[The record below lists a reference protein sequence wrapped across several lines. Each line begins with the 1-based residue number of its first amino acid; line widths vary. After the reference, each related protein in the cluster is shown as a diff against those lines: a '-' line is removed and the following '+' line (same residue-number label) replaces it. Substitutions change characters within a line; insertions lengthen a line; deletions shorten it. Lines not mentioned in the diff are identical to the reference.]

1 VAAGLN
7 LPGLHTARFAL
18 AQTTFCAEIVLEGDA
33 MQRRSL
39 IASAL
44 ALSLATL
51 SGGAFA
57 QAAYPNKPIRLII
70 PFAPGGT
77 TDIVAR
83 IVADRMGRELG
94 QPVII
99 ENRAGGGGAVG
110 ADFVAKSPADGYI
123 LGMATVSTMATNPA
137 MNPKNPY
144 DPVKDFSL
152 ITNLV
157 NVPNVMTVNPT
168 KVPVK
173 DMKEFIELV
182 KKSPGKFTY
191 ASSGTGG
198 ISHLDGELF
207 KVLTRT
213 FIVHIPYRGSGPAL
227 NDTIAGQVDAQLD
240 NLPSSLP
247 HIRSGKLKALAVMS
261 DKRIEGLNDIPTFAE
276 VGLKEANN
284 MAWYGLVG
292 PAGLPRDVVDKV
304 RAAAVK
310 TLNDPEIK
318 KRLVELGST
327 IDGGTP
333 QEFQQKAARELA
345 LRKDI
350 VKKQNLKLD

>member
-1 VAAGLN
+1 MLRRHLLATAVASAFTL
-7 LPGLHTARFAL
+7 LAAPVTAL
-18 AQTTFCAEIVLEGDA
+18 AQAWP
-33 MQRRSL
+33 S
-39 IASAL
+39 
-44 ALSLATL
+44 
-51 SGGAFA
+51 
-57 QAAYPNKPIRLII
+57 KPIRLII

-83 IVADRMGRELG
+83 IVGDKIGRELG

-99 ENRAGGGGAVG
+99 ENRAGGGGTIG
-110 ADFVAKSPADGYI
+110 ADFVAKSSPDGYI
-123 LGMATVSTMATNPA
+123 LGMATVSTIATNPA
-137 MNPKNPY
+137 TNPKMPY
-144 DPVKDFSL
+144 DSMKDFTF

-157 NVPNVMTVNPT
+157 NVPNVYTVNPT

-173 DMKEFIELV
+173 DMKEFIALA
-182 KKSPGKFTY
+182 KKNPGKFSY

-207 KVLTRT
+207 KVLTGT

-227 NDTIAGQVDAQLD
+227 TDTVAGQVDSDMD

-247 HIRSGKLKALAVMS
+247 FIKAGKLKALAVMS
-261 DKRIEGLNDIPTFAE
+261 DKRVDALPDVPTFAE

-292 PAGLPRDVVDKV
+292 PAGLPKEIVEKIRN
-304 RAAAVK
+304 AAVK
-310 TLNDPEIK
+310 TLNDADVR
-318 KRLVELGST
+318 KRIADGGSI

-333 QEFQQKAARELA
+333 EQFLQKGQRELA
-345 LRKDI
+345 LRRDI
-350 VKKQNLKLD
+350 VKKQKIVLE

>member
-1 VAAGLN
+1 MLRRHLLATAVASAVAL
-7 LPGLHTARFAL
+7 LATPVTAL
-18 AQTTFCAEIVLEGDA
+18 AQAWP
-33 MQRRSL
+33 S
-39 IASAL
+39 
-44 ALSLATL
+44 
-51 SGGAFA
+51 
-57 QAAYPNKPIRLII
+57 KPIRLII

-83 IVADRMGRELG
+83 IVGDKMGRELG

-99 ENRAGGGGAVG
+99 ENRAGGGGTIG
-110 ADFVAKSPADGYI
+110 ADFVAKSTADGYI
-123 LGMATVSTMATNPA
+123 LGMATVSTIATNPA
-137 MNPKNPY
+137 TNPKMPY
-144 DPVKDFSL
+144 DSMKDFSF

-157 NVPNVMTVNPT
+157 NVPNVYTVNPT

-173 DMKEFIELV
+173 DMKEFIALV
-182 KKSPGKFTY
+182 KKNPGKYSY

-207 KVLTRT
+207 KVLTGT

-227 NDTIAGQVDAQLD
+227 TDTVAGQVDSDMD

-247 HIRSGKLKALAVMS
+247 FIKAGKLKALAVMS
-261 DKRIEGLNDIPTFAE
+261 DKRVEALPDVPTFAE

-292 PAGLPRDVVDKV
+292 PAGLSKDIVEKIRN
-304 RAAAVK
+304 AAVK
-310 TLNDPEIK
+310 TLNDADVK
-318 KRLVELGST
+318 KRLADGGSI

-333 QEFQQKAARELA
+333 EQFMQKGQAELA
-345 LRKDI
+345 LRRDI
-350 VKKQNLKLD
+350 VKKQKIVLE